1 MLVQTF
7 HVEDVVRVGSWLV
20 RADDWI
26 CTSIIRLQNRRLAKS
41 SHVAIS
47 RSAVIRTLSTRFGI
61 WFLSQENTPVIRAP
75 SCDRARSDYDLSSA
89 FQYASLINF
98 DQLSILEAC
107 SE

>member
-1 MLVQTF
+1 M
-7 HVEDVVRVGSWLV
+7 
-20 RADDWI
+20 
-26 CTSIIRLQNRRLAKS
+26 
-41 SHVAIS
+41 
-47 RSAVIRTLSTRFGI
+47 IRTLSTRFGI

-75 SCDRARSDYDLSSA
+75 SCDRARFDYDLSSA

>member
-1 MLVQTF
+1 M
-7 HVEDVVRVGSWLV
+7 
-20 RADDWI
+20 
-26 CTSIIRLQNRRLAKS
+26 
-41 SHVAIS
+41 
-47 RSAVIRTLSTRFGI
+47 IRTLSTRFGI

-75 SCDRARSDYDLSSA
+75 SNDRPRFGYDFSSA

>member
-1 MLVQTF
+1 M
-7 HVEDVVRVGSWLV
+7 
-20 RADDWI
+20 
-26 CTSIIRLQNRRLAKS
+26 
-41 SHVAIS
+41 
-47 RSAVIRTLSTRFGI
+47 IRTLSTRFGI

-75 SCDRARSDYDLSSA
+75 SLDGARFDYDLSSA